1 LTNSTRLTPGGGSA
15 SLHKVVS
22 RLKIMPNQEPQT
34 SQTHGNSV
42 LRNLAEKSLQKWQ
55 LLDIAVCLDMKKRI
69 LLVEDE
75 EGLRMALGDRL
86 QREGYVVDPA
96 TDGDSGFRKAT
107 SLAFDL
113 IILDIMLPGRNGLD
127 LCHALRVDGIRT
139 PILLLTARG
148 EIADKIAGLKLG
160 ADAYVTKPFDMRE
173 LMVRIEVL
181 LRRAPAEVGGARY
194 RFGLISVE
202 TRAMA
207 VTKAGNPVHLS
218 AREFHLLVYFIEN
231 AGLILSRDRIL
242 NDVWGYESGTLTR
255 TLDVHVAS
263 LRQKLEMDPTQP
275 ELILTVPGV
284 GYRFREL
291 IQTAP

>member
-1 LTNSTRLTPGGGSA
+1 
-15 SLHKVVS
+15 
-22 RLKIMPNQEPQT
+22 
-34 SQTHGNSV
+34 
-42 LRNLAEKSLQKWQ
+42 
-55 LLDIAVCLDMKKRI
+55 MKKKI

-75 EGLRMALGDRL
+75 EGLRMSLGDRL
-86 QREGYVVDPA
+86 RREGYEVDPA

-113 IILDIMLPGRNGLD
+113 IILDIMLPDRNGLD
-127 LCHALRVDGIRT
+127 LCHDLRVKGIRA
-139 PILLLTARG
+139 PILLLTARS
-148 EIADKIAGLKLG
+148 ETTDKIVGLKLG

-173 LMVRIEVL
+173 LTARIEAL
-181 LRRAPAEVGGARY
+181 LRRLPAETGGARY

-207 VTKAGNPVHLS
+207 VTRAGNPVHLS

-231 AGLILSRDRIL
+231 AGLVLTRDRIL

-263 LRQKLEMDPTQP
+263 LRQKLEMDPTRP
-275 ELILTVPGV
+275 EFILTVPGV
-284 GYRFREL
+284 GYMFCGL
-291 IQTAP
+291 IKTAPSA

>member
-1 LTNSTRLTPGGGSA
+1 
-15 SLHKVVS
+15 
-22 RLKIMPNQEPQT
+22 
-34 SQTHGNSV
+34 
-42 LRNLAEKSLQKWQ
+42 
-55 LLDIAVCLDMKKRI
+55 MKMKNRI

-86 QREGYVVDPA
+86 QQEGYVVDLA

-127 LCHALRVDGIRT
+127 LCHDLRLESIGT
-139 PILLLTARG
+139 PILLLTARS
-148 EIADKIAGLKLG
+148 ETTDKIVGLKLG

-173 LMVRIEVL
+173 LMARIEAL
-181 LRRAPAEVGGARY
+181 LRQMPAETGGARY

-207 VTKAGNPVHLS
+207 VTKAGNPVRLS

-231 AGLILSRDRIL
+231 AGLVLSRDRIL
-242 NDVWGYESGTLTR
+242 SEVWGYESGTLTR

-275 ELILTVPGV
+275 EFILTVPGV
-284 GYRFREL
+284 GYTFRSL
-291 IQTAP
+291 TKTVPSG

>member
-1 LTNSTRLTPGGGSA
+1 LEEDGQVDGNLVPVHGDAIRSMLETRSW
-15 SLHKVVS
+15 
-22 RLKIMPNQEPQT
+22 
-34 SQTHGNSV
+34 
-42 LRNLAEKSLQKWQ
+42 KWQ
-55 LLDIAVCLDMKKRI
+55 TLNVAGSLTMKKKI

-75 EGLRMALGDRL
+75 EDLRMALGDRL

-96 TDGDSGFRKAT
+96 TNGDSGFRKAT

-113 IILDIMLPGRNGLD
+113 MILDIMLPDRSGLD
-127 LCHALRVDGIRT
+127 LCHDLRIKGIRT
-139 PILLLTARG
+139 PILLLTARS
-148 EIADKIAGLKLG
+148 ETADKIVGLKLG
-160 ADAYVTKPFDMRE
+160 ADAYVTKPFDMQE

-181 LRRAPAEVGGARY
+181 LRRAPAEIGGARY
-194 RFGLISVE
+194 RFGLINVE
-202 TRAMA
+202 TRAME

-231 AGLILSRDRIL
+231 AGLILSRERIL

-255 TLDVHVAS
+255 TVDVHVSS

-275 ELILTVPGV
+275 EFILTVPGI
-284 GYRFREL
+284 GYRFRES